1 MSAFQVI
8 ATVQRV
14 PPSLRD
20 ELDQLA
26 DALMD
31 ALLDLGVVEPAV
43 SVVFSES
50 TLDLEMMIDAPS
62 AAEALRIAQEHVHAA
77 MTAIG
82 MLLVDDAEDDEPDE
96 WTVRRERILAP
107 A

>member
-1 MSAFQVI
+1 
-8 ATVQRV
+8 V
-14 PPSLRD
+14 PPTLRD
-20 ELDQLA
+20 ELDKLA

-31 ALLDLGVVEPAV
+31 ALLDLDVVEPAV

-50 TLDLEMMIDAPS
+50 TLELEMMVDAPS
-62 AAEALRIAQEHVHAA
+62 APDALRTAQAFVHQA

-82 MLLVDDAEDDEPDE
+82 MRLVDDTEDDEPDE
-96 WTVRRERILAP
+96 WTIRRERMLTP